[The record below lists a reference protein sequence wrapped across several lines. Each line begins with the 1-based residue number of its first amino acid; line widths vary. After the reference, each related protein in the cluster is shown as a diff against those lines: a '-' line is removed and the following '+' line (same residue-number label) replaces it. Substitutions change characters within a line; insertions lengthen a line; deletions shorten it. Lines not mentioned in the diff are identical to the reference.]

1 MATIAPSA
9 SIEIR
14 PARRRWSRRKLWE
27 LVYQALVL
35 AAVIAFVAWIALN
48 TVENLRARG
57 LTSGFD
63 FLWREAGFGIG
74 FSLIPYDETSTYG
87 RAFLVGLLN
96 TMFVA
101 AIAIVLATAVGFV
114 IGIAR
119 LSSNW
124 PTAKAALCYVEFVR
138 NIPLLLHLLFWYAVV
153 LRSLPTVR
161 QSFEVG
167 GLVFLNNR
175 GIFLPAPEATD
186 AFATVGTALAAAII
200 GAIALVRWAR
210 HRQEKTGRRPTIWPI
225 ALALIV
231 GLPAAA
237 TGLAGVPV
245 VWSVPELRGFSF
257 EGGVGLM
264 PELAALVLALTIY
277 NAAFVAETVRCGI
290 QAIPHGQTEAAL
302 SLGLRR
308 GALLRLVIV
317 PQAIRIIVPPLTN
330 QYLHLLKASSLATA
344 IGYPD
349 LVNVFMGTVL
359 NQTGRAIEIVA
370 MTMAVYLVLSLTIAA
385 LTGWYHRA
393 HRLMER

>member
-9 SIEIR
+9 TIEMR
-14 PARRRWSRRKLWE
+14 RARRRWSRRKLWE
-27 LVYQALVL
+27 FVYQALVL
-35 AAVIAFVAWIALN
+35 AAVVAFVTWIALN
-48 TVENLRARG
+48 TIENLNARG
-57 LTSGFD
+57 MTSGFE

-74 FSLIPYDETSTYG
+74 FSLIPYDEASTYG

-96 TMFVA
+96 TIFVA
-101 AIAIVLATAVGFV
+101 AVAIVLATATGFG

-124 PTAKAALCYVEFVR
+124 PSAKAALLYVEFIR
-138 NIPLLLHLLFWYAVV
+138 NIPLLLQLLFWYAVV
-153 LRSLPTVR
+153 LRALPTVR
-161 QSFEVG
+161 QSLDIG
-167 GLVFLNNR
+167 GIVFLNNR

-186 AFATVGTALAAAII
+186 AVAAVGTALAAAIA
-200 GAIALVRWAR
+200 GTIALARGAR
-210 HRQEKTGRRPTIWPI
+210 HRQETTGRRAKIWPV

-237 TGLAGVPV
+237 TGFAGVPF

-257 EGGVGLM
+257 EGGIGLM

-277 NAAFVAETVRCGI
+277 NAAFVAEIVRCGI

-302 SLGLRR
+302 ALGLRR

-317 PQAIRIIVPPLTN
+317 PQATRIIVPPLTN
-330 QYLHLLKASSLATA
+330 QHLHLLKASALATA

-370 MTMAVYLVLSLTIAA
+370 VTMAIYLVLSLAIAVLA
-385 LTGWYHRA
+385 GWYHRA